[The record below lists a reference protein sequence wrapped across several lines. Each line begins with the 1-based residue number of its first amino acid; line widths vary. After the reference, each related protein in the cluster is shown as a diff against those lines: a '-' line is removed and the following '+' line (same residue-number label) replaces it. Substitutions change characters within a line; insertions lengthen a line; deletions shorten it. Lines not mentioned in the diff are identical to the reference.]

1 MKGKFMFRKLA
12 ALTAMVVSVGM
23 MAACGDSA
31 KPEVSITLDGVAIAF
46 EEPLQNSI
54 DGGLITTNA
63 QGEPEEPAFVFGAME
78 VSYSSLHLG
87 TSTAPNGSGVSVLLY
102 NDTNSTQTAYASKVM
117 TLYYDLL
124 DDSADQA
131 PVLFNDIDF
140 WGMTQDD
147 AIAALR
153 EKGFEIDTDTL
164 DEGYHFIVFSGK
176 DSVIVNLDFE
186 QGSQFTNAAAT
197 NPRKAEVQFDP
208 DTYYVSKLDVS
219 MSSKL
224 NIDYG
229 GAGN

>member
-153 EKGFEIDTDTL
+153 ENGFEIDTYTL
-164 DEGYHFIVFSGK
+164 DEG
-176 DSVIVNLDFE
+176 
-186 QGSQFTNAAAT
+186 
-197 NPRKAEVQFDP
+197 
-208 DTYYVSKLDVS
+208 
-219 MSSKL
+219 
-224 NIDYG
+224 
-229 GAGN
+229 